1 MSDESNIDARVLTLR
16 IITLALVSGV
26 MMFGLLAVFMLDCLN
41 PEIAAAST
49 MLSNI
54 GGLFAILAFVL
65 HLLVPNLVARQMLAN
80 KPVNLNSLLEA
91 YQTKTIV
98 ALAILEGAAFLNI
111 VACVQEHQWWS
122 LAVAGGLV
130 FWMLARFPNRGMIER
145 WIEPQRN

>member
-1 MSDESNIDARVLTLR
+1 MTNETIIDARVKILR

-26 MMFGLLAVFMLDCLN
+26 VIFGLIAVFVMDALN
-41 PEIAAAST
+41 PAQPAGST
-49 MLSNI
+49 MQSSI

-65 HLLVPNLVARQMLAN
+65 HLLVPNLLARQMLAN
-80 KPVNLNSLLEA
+80 RSGDLNSLLDA

-111 VACVQEHQWWS
+111 VACILEHQWWS

-130 FWMLARFPNRGMIER
+130 FWMLARFPSRGMIEQ